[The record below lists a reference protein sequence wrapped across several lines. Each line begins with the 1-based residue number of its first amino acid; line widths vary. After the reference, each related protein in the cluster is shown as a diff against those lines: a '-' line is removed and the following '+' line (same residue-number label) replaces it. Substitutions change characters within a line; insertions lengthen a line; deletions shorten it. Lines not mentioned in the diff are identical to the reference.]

1 MGLSKQNIELF
12 LEPLK
17 IKRRKIAVESD
28 WDSKNS
34 QNQQTLGFS
43 KNNRWLFQE
52 EVMIFFIN
60 L

>member
-28 WDSKNS
+28 SDSKNS
-34 QNQQTLGFS
+34 QNQQTLGFL
-43 KNNRWLFQE
+43 KK
-52 EVMIFFIN
+52 
-60 L
+60 